1 MSRKIKTFDNQNSLP
16 KLPVPKLEESTSRYL
31 RTLLPLLSAQDVAR
45 NEAYVKDFL
54 KPDGLGNVL
63 QQRLFDVD
71 RSSPHNWLDDTFWT
85 QKAYQEWRVPLIVN
99 SNWYLLF
106 IDDKN
111 TPKEYLSR
119 DNHDG
124 ARPRGEFSEFQ
135 VKRAAHLIWK
145 LLEFKELL
153 DSENLPPET
162 TRLYPLCM
170 HQYRRCY
177 GVTRI
182 PQHGCDS
189 FPYAPHPFPVKTVLI
204 IAKDQFY
211 LIEAYDQNGQ
221 ILSEGDIGKQ
231 LNDIIKDL
239 NNKDTKFDPPIGVLT
254 ADDRDK
260 WTIARE
266 HLLTL
271 SPQNRE
277 TLNKIEDSL
286 FAISL
291 DDYATGLDLDL
302 WARNVLH
309 GFNGHNRWYDK
320 AISIIIES
328 NGRAAMNGEHSPCDA
343 LIPSNIGDY
352 ILKDSTL
359 LSATL
364 SGRPIPPPERIRF
377 VTNEQTLHF
386 IREAEERIKLIVED
400 SDAVILHYYE
410 YGADFIKK
418 TGKCSPD
425 AYLQMV
431 LQLAYYKLHK
441 KVCATYETA
450 STRKFK
456 HGRTET
462 IRTLSVESKAF
473 VEGMVN
479 NNLSAHEKYKLL
491 QTATKV
497 HSAYTRDA
505 SEGRGCDRHLLGL
518 RLLLKQGESHHLFSD
533 PAFAKSQEWLL
544 STSGLSAG
552 DRFNGSGFGCVYPDG
567 YGINYQPGSYVLKFG
582 IESKKSSTQTD
593 SNLFRES
600 VKNAL
605 NDIKAICEKVNG
617 KYVKQEKL

>member
-1 MSRKIKTFDNQNSLP
+1 MSKIKTFDNQNRLP
-16 KLPVPKLEESTSRYL
+16 KLPVPKLDETTSRYL
-31 RTLLPLLSAQDVAR
+31 RTLLPLLSAEDFAR

-54 KPDGLGNVL
+54 KPGGLGNLL
-63 QQRLFDVD
+63 QQRLIDLD
-71 RSSPHNWLDDTFWT
+71 RGSPYNWLDDNFWT

-111 TPKEYLSR
+111 TPKEYLSK
-119 DNHDG
+119 NNNG
-124 ARPRGEFSEFQ
+124 VPPRGEFSEFQ

-145 LLEFKELL
+145 I
-153 DSENLPPET
+153 ENLSPEA
-162 TRLYPLCM
+162 TRAHPLCM

-182 PQHGCDS
+182 PQHGSDS
-189 FPYAPHPFPVKTVLI
+189 FFYAPHPFPGKTVLI
-204 IAKDQFY
+204 IAKAQFY
-211 LIEAYDQNGQ
+211 LIEVYDQNGQ
-221 ILSEGDIGKQ
+221 ILSEGDIEKQ

-239 NNKDTKFDPPIGVLT
+239 RNMNTELDLPVGVLT

-260 WTIARE
+260 WTVARE

-302 WARNVLH
+302 WTRNILH
-309 GFNGHNRWYDK
+309 GFNGHNRWFDK
-320 AISIIIES
+320 AMSIIVES

-343 LIPSNIGDY
+343 LIPSNIADY
-352 ILKDSTL
+352 TLKDSTL
-359 LSATL
+359 LSAKL

-377 VTNEQTLHF
+377 VTNNQTKSF
-386 IREAEERIKLIVED
+386 IREAENRIKPIIED
-400 SDAVILHYYE
+400 SDTVMLHYYE
-410 YGADFIKK
+410 YGADFIKR
-418 TGKCSPD
+418 TGKSSPD
-425 AYLQMV
+425 AYIQMV
-431 LQLAYYKLHK
+431 LQLAYYKLHR
-441 KVCATYETA
+441 KVCATYETG
-450 STRKFK
+450 STRKYK

-479 NNLSAHEKYKLL
+479 DSLSAQEKYNLL
-491 QTATKV
+491 QTATKA
-497 HSAYTRDA
+497 HSAYTYDA
-505 SEGRGCDRHLLGL
+505 SDGRGCDRHLLGL
-518 RLLLKQGESHHLFSD
+518 RLSLKGDESHPLFSD

-567 YGINYQPGSYVLKFG
+567 YGINYQPGNYVLKFG

-593 SNLFRES
+593 SNSFRES

-605 NDIKAICEKVNG
+605 KEMSDICEKVNG
-617 KYVKQEKL
+617 RYVKQQKI